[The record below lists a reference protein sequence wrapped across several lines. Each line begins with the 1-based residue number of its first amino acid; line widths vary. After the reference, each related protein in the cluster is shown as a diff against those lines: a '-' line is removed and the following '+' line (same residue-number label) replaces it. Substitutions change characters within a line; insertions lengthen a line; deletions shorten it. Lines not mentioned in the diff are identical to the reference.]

1 MSSTAHVQ
9 SIQALE
15 ELKGALGRYSGEAQE
30 ALGAAEQELRRT
42 LDWLQERLNHWQNE
56 VRRRQEEVRQAM
68 DALRRCQASGY
79 SDRDGHY
86 HAPDCRAYERA
97 LRQAQARLEEAQREL
112 RNVQQWAQRV
122 QQAAG
127 DYHVQ
132 ARRLQ
137 QLATTENQKAQ
148 AFLERAIGDLERYM
162 AVAPPPVSG
171 MAASSMP
178 TPVAVT
184 HFAAPGFTWAE
195 RMAIFKR
202 AEAGQPITSE
212 ELQRLRE
219 PITDLQ
225 EGTVAAD
232 ESWLNQL
239 LESDRYMEAM
249 RDSREA
255 ADLRGAVL
263 AALEAINYWRSKP

>member
-1 MSSTAHVQ
+1 MSSSANVQ

-15 ELKGALGRYSGEAQE
+15 DLKGALGRFSGEAQE
-30 ALGAAEQELRRT
+30 ALGAAEQEIRRT
-42 LDWLQERLNHWQNE
+42 LDWLHERLNHWQNE

-86 HAPDCRAYERA
+86 HAPDCSAYERA
-97 LRQAQARLEEAQREL
+97 LRQAQARLEEAEREL
-112 RNVQQWAQRV
+112 RNVQHWTRQV
-122 QQAAG
+122 EQAAG

-137 QLATTENQKAQ
+137 QLAATENQKAQ

-178 TPVAVT
+178 TPAAIA
-184 HFAAPGFTWAE
+184 HSAAPGFTWAE
-195 RMAIFKR
+195 RMAVLKR
-202 AEAGQPITSE
+202 WEAGEPITSE
-212 ELQRLRE
+212 ELQRLQK

-232 ESWLNQL
+232 ESWLNQI
-239 LESDRYMEAM
+239 LESERYMEAM

-255 ADLRGAVL
+255 ADLRDAVQ
-263 AALEAINYWRSKP
+263 AALEAINYWRSKL